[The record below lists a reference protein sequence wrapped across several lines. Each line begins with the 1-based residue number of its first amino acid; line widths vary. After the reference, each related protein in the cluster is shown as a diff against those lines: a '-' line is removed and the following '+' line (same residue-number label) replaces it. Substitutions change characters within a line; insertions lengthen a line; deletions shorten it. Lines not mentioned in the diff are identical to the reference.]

1 MRRRAADALE
11 VEPVDLEPIVV
22 EPAPATPR
30 PVRARRPKAWIF
42 AVAAVAV
49 LWAGI
54 AFATRHTPTHA
65 ASPAPAPPAL
75 AAASGPLPASFIDS
89 FAGVGTGRF
98 AAVVN
103 GTLYTID
110 ANAHSSTPV
119 DLGVDAEPATI
130 EDQSGRELL
139 VRTKN
144 DNVIVDTTGLGTMSI
159 PIDRS
164 AISSHD
170 GNWWFVGSSRDV
182 SRYDVA
188 AAVRIPPG
196 IDLLGSLG
204 NGFIVAANH
213 GFALWTRGDDT
224 TRPIAPGATKLL
236 TTNKTAAVFR
246 ATCEVDA
253 PCDEIVHSDGTLTN
267 FDAPFFAEPASLSP
281 DESELVS
288 GNAVFAT
295 TTGRVVAAFTLPVMK
310 VPLPYAWT
318 SDGTLLLALD
328 GAVGVLHP
336 GDRDVNEIIGLNGL
350 TQIAAL
356 P

>member
-22 EPAPATPR
+22 EPAPASPR
-30 PVRARRPKAWIF
+30 PVRARRPKGWLI
-42 AVAAVAV
+42 AVVVVAV

-54 AFATRHTPTHA
+54 AFATRHQSRHA
-65 ASPAPAPPAL
+65 ALPAPAPPAL
-75 AAASGPLPASFIDS
+75 ATPSGPLPASFIDS

-103 GTLYTID
+103 GTLYTFD
-110 ANAHSSTPV
+110 ATAHSSAPV
-119 DLGVDAEPATI
+119 DLGVDAEPVTI

-196 IDLLGSLG
+196 IDVLGAFS

-213 GFALWTRGDDT
+213 GFAFWAQGDDT
-224 TRPIAPGATKLL
+224 TRPIAPNATKLV
-236 TTNKTAAVFR
+236 TTNEDAALFAVNC
-246 ATCEVDA
+246 AGDES
-253 PCDEIVHSDGTLTN
+253 CDEIVQADGTTQAFSAPN
-267 FDAPFFAEPASLSP
+267 FVGPTALSP
-281 DESELVS
+281 DEAEVVT
-288 GNAVFAT
+288 GNAVYAT
-295 TTGRVVAAFTLPVMK
+295 MTGNVAAAFTLPVTK
-310 VPLPYAWT
+310 APLPYAWT
-318 SDGTLLLALD
+318 NDGTLLIALD

-336 GDRDVNEIIGLNGL
+336 GDRDVNQIIGLNGL